1 MIPFQIRNIY
11 FYSVL
16 SFSVLLCC
24 QSCKDTPSK
33 PFSPQ
38 PVTEPPISVQKIPE
52 QQTHSI
58 PSELAKWTTYHS
70 LYTNIKNLENNIL
83 DLLNLPTED
92 LNQLFIDL
100 KKSIPNAL
108 NETSILTRLTVLE
121 TLTHKLRESYSLE
134 LLDTKEFNDTKAKLI
149 QAQTNLIFQ
158 INKTLEKKAQQI
170 TKPE

>member
-1 MIPFQIRNIY
+1 VIPFQIRNIY

-16 SFSVLLCC
+16 SFSVLLY
-24 QSCKDTPSK
+24 QSCKETPSK
-33 PFSPQ
+33 PFSSQ
-38 PVTEPPISVQKIPE
+38 TVTEPAISVQKTPE
-52 QQTHSI
+52 QQNHAI
-58 PSELAKWTTYHS
+58 PSELAKWSTYHS
-70 LYTNIKNLENNIL
+70 LYKNIKNLETDIL
-83 DLLNLPTED
+83 DLLNTPTED
-92 LNQLFIDL
+92 LNQLFVDL

-134 LLDTKEFNDTKAKLI
+134 LLDTKEFNETKIELI